1 MEQINNSAKELQ
13 DLLASIP
20 QMEQRVEGPD
30 GDYITLIAAAP
41 ELIEDMSDVTIDV
54 HVRCDLRRSALLDA
68 LIDDA
73 EQINECEWRMRQG
86 NAGFAEFDPG
96 DLRIWPLEKI
106 RDTLIET
113 QDLCLT
119 CYAEQAQRV
128 HE

>member
-73 EQINECEWRMRQG
+73 EQINECEWRMRDTVFL
-86 NAGFAEFDPG
+86 GFYPG
-96 DLRIWPLEKI
+96 EELRKWPLEKI
-106 RDTLIET
+106 RDTLIGT
-113 QDLCLT
+113 QDLSLT
-119 CYAEQAQRV
+119 CCAEQAQRV